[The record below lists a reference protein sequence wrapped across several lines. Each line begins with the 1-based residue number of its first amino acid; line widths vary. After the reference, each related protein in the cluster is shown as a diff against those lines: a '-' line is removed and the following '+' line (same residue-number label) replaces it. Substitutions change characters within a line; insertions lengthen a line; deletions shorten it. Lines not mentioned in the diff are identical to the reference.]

1 MRLLKSNALIEVCR
15 DVYAFLKIISR
26 DRNNPEVPI
35 RHACFTQRHT
45 GINVSPTNV
54 CVECIGSFVMRRIA
68 KSLGKSTRCR
78 SAIVPVGE
86 GPGFNICVSKFGSK
100 YRIRFC
106 LFVNEYLSD
115 NLFKRLNIKSMP
127 CNEYNAKVW
136 RWRAGICSLS
146 IGPQLNP
153 MVAVV
158 QNNLPGSKC
167 LVCFFYRH
175 EALVNHS
182 LFKLQDSCPESSV
195 NACLNTPTKG
205 MAIRKIFHNIYSD
218 TVEIDGGCSRFS
230 MGAMTNKSWITLL
243 K

>member
-1 MRLLKSNALIEVCR
+1 MQRRLCLPQN
-15 DVYAFLKIISR
+15 YFR
-26 DRNNPEVPI
+26 DRNNPEVSI

-86 GPGFNICVSKFGSK
+86 GPGFNICVSKFGGK

-158 QNNLPGSKC
+158 QNNLPEANASSASSTVMKPLSIIPC
-167 LVCFFYRH
+167 L
-175 EALVNHS
+175 
-182 LFKLQDSCPESSV
+182 SC
-195 NACLNTPTKG
+195 
-205 MAIRKIFHNIYSD
+205 R
-218 TVEIDGGCSRFS
+218 TVVQ
-230 MGAMTNKSWITLL
+230 KVP
-243 K
+243 